1 MISDFDDFNYLEI
14 NLVNS
19 YFNKNENNENQ
30 KNDKNKKND
39 QNTDLNIID
48 INWDEKSFNSI
59 LMKLINGY
67 GLKSF
72 EKKFRIL
79 KHNDKNLIY
88 SINDNKYN
96 VNKQS
101 LLSYNKNDNYILIKY
116 QKENIPPVN
125 FPSTNI
131 IHDMYYINKI
141 IFKVSNRIYINFEVK
156 KKFKEGNTEIFRRI
170 YINLNNDKKNLDNS
184 SINEKLE
191 EAIKYFK

>member
-1 MISDFDDFNYLEI
+1 MISNFDDFNYLEI

-19 YFNKNENNENQ
+19 YFNKNIKNKENQ
-30 KNDKNKKND
+30 ENQENSH
-39 QNTDLNIID
+39 LNIID
-48 INWDEKSFNSI
+48 INWDEKSFNSM
-59 LMKLINGY
+59 LMKFINDY
-67 GLKSF
+67 GLKPF

-88 SINDNKYN
+88 SINDNKFN
-96 VNKQS
+96 VNRHRF
-101 LLSYNKNDNYILIKY
+101 LSYNKNANYILIKY

-156 KKFKEGNTEIFRRI
+156 KKIKEGNSEIFRRI

-191 EAIKYFK
+191 KSIKNFK

>member
-14 NLVNS
+14 NLINS
-19 YFNKNENNENQ
+19 YFNKHKEN
-30 KNDKNKKND
+30 
-39 QNTDLNIID
+39 TYLNIID
-48 INWDEKSFNSI
+48 INWDEVSFNSI
-59 LMKLINGY
+59 LMKLINNY
-67 GLKSF
+67 KLRPF

-79 KHNDKNLIY
+79 KHNDKSLIY

-101 LLSYNKNDNYILIKY
+101 LLSYNTKDNYILIKY
-116 QKENIPPVN
+116 QKENIPPIN

-156 KKFKEGNTEIFRRI
+156 KKFIDNKSQIFRRI
-170 YINLNNDKKNLDNS
+170 YINLNNDKKNVDNNN
-184 SINEKLE
+184 INEKLE
-191 EAIKYFK
+191 ETIQYFK